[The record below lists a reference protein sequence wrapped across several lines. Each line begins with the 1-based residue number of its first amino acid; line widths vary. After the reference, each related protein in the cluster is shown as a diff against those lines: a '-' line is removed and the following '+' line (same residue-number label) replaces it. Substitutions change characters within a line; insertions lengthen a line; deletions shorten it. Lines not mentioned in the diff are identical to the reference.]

1 VIVAKKTKLEAA
13 RGALGW
19 SQSELAL
26 RSEVSRTRINAIETG
41 GDSLKAAT
49 AKKICDALGRS
60 FDELF
65 EIAERT
71 G

>member
-1 VIVAKKTKLEAA
+1 MIVAKKNMLEAA
-13 RGALGW
+13 RGAQGW

-26 RSEVSRTRINAIETG
+26 QSEVSRTRINAIETR

-60 FDELF
+60 FDDLF
-65 EIAERT
+65 EIAEKT